1 MFRKKLV
8 PLFIAGCM
16 LTSSLPSMV
25 YAAAESDISTA
36 SADIPVTEAAVAV
49 DKTSQEPAADDLER
63 IITVIK
69 SKITIPE
76 ELTQFDYNFS
86 TDNYY
91 GSAIWNL
98 NWYAKEGNR
107 RISAS
112 CDQSGNILSFSS
124 YDGNSNNYV
133 PKFYK
138 SELKNA
144 ASEFI
149 KKVTPDIAG
158 KIEYVGVTADGT
170 YSGQYNYQFQRV
182 ENGIPM
188 PDNTVT
194 VGVNYQTGNVTS
206 FNSNWLYNVKIPS
219 AETKITKNE
228 AAGKIGKTV
237 TMKLSYQNAY
247 ITDKNGDTK
256 IKAFLVYSPDNAY
269 TAVDAKT
276 GEVYTTQNEWV
287 QAMDSAASSEKAAG
301 DMGGNGNLTQE
312 EVTKVDEMKGL
323 ITKEAAIKAVTE
335 NKSLLLDDTLKS
347 ISASLYKQDGFY
359 RGSGESKYIW
369 NINLSDPREV
379 KDAGSDTYR
388 AYAYATVDAATG
400 KLVSFQASVKD
411 YYNMSKQEWES
422 VKVKYTKEQG
432 KSILEDFLKVQIP
445 EKFKNSKLTDNKE
458 SYVIAYKDG
467 KEVYGGYYYNY
478 NRVNAEVEYPYNS
491 IYGAVDGVTGKIYS
505 YSYYWDDNVTF
516 ESPKNIIN
524 KEKAFDA
531 YIGDKGYHLV
541 YEINNIHTIYSSGA
555 KRIIKK
561 DAYSVDNEVRLVYR
575 TDISPNYIS
584 PFTGKQL
591 NYDGEEYVDP
601 DKMFDYSDIND
612 NASSR
617 NIRLLA
623 EIGIG
628 FKGGE
633 FQPHKSITGKELTE
647 FLNEAGIYY
656 NNKYKLKNDNS
667 AITRL
672 TAAKFSI
679 QILGYESI
687 AKLKGIYSTNFK
699 DISEISD
706 ANLGYAALAQGLNLV
721 TSNKDGEFRPND
733 KLTRAEAAD
742 MLINMLDVEE

>member
-16 LTSSLPSMV
+16 LTSGLPSMV
-25 YAAAESDISTA
+25 YAAADTNSSTA
-36 SADIPVTEAAVAV
+36 SVNVPATEAAVVA
-49 DKTSQEPAADDLER
+49 DNTSKEPIADDLER

-76 ELTQFDYNFS
+76 ELSQFDYNFS

-91 GSAIWNL
+91 GSAVWNL
-98 NWYAKEGNR
+98 NWYAKEDDR
-107 RISAS
+107 RISVS
-112 CDQSGNILSFSS
+112 CDGNGNIINFSS
-124 YDGNSNNYV
+124 YDGNSNNFV
-133 PKFYK
+133 PKFFK
-138 SELKNA
+138 SELKNT

-149 KKVTPDIAG
+149 KKVAPDIAG
-158 KIEYVGVTADGT
+158 KTLYVGVNAAGT
-170 YSGQYNYQFQRV
+170 YSGEYNYQFQRT
-182 ENGIPM
+182 ENGIAM
-188 PDNTVT
+188 PDNMVT
-194 VGVNYQTGNVTS
+194 VGVNYQTGKVTS
-206 FNSNWLYNVKIPS
+206 FYSNWLYNVDIPS
-219 AETKITKNE
+219 AETKITKEE
-228 AAGKIGKTV
+228 AAVKIGKTV

-247 ITDKNGDTK
+247 TEDKNGDTK
-256 IKAFLVYSPDNAY
+256 IKAFLVYSPDNSYA
-269 TAVDAKT
+269 AVDAKT
-276 GEVYTTQNEWV
+276 GEVNTTQNEWV
-287 QAMDSAASSEKAAG
+287 QATDTAASTEKAAG
-301 DMGGNGNLTQE
+301 DRGGYGNLTKE

-323 ITKEAAIKAVTE
+323 ITKEEAIKAVTE
-335 NKSLLLDDTLKS
+335 NKSLLLDDNLKS
-347 ISASLYKQDGFY
+347 ISASLYKQNGYY
-359 RGSGESKYIW
+359 RSGGESKYIW

-379 KDAGSDTYR
+379 KDGGSDTYR

-432 KSILEDFLKVQIP
+432 QNILESFLKVQIP

-467 KEVYGGYYYNY
+467 IEVYGGYYYNY
-478 NRVNAEVEYPYNS
+478 NRVNADIEYPYNS

-505 YSYYWDDNVTF
+505 YSYYWDDDVTF
-516 ESPKNIIN
+516 ESPKNVISA
-524 KEKAFDA
+524 EKAFDA
-531 YIGDKGYHLV
+531 YIGNKGYHLV
-541 YEINNIHTIYSSGA
+541 YEINNIHSIDNSA
-555 KRIIKK
+555 KMEIKT

-591 NYDGEEYVDP
+591 NYDGEEYVDQ
-601 DKMFDYSDIND
+601 DKMFDYGDIKD

-633 FQPHKSITGKELTE
+633 FKPDKAITTKELTE
-647 FLNEAGIYY
+647 FLNEAGFYY
-656 NNKYKLKNDNS
+656 NNNKYKIKNDDS
-667 AITRL
+667 TLTRIS
-672 TAAKFSI
+672 AAKFSI
-679 QILGYESI
+679 QVLGYESI
-687 AKLKGIYSTNFK
+687 AKLQGIYNTNFK
-699 DISEISD
+699 DASEISD
-706 ANLGYAALAQGLNLV
+706 ANLGYAALAQGLNLI
-721 TSNKDGEFRPND
+721 TGNQNEFRPND

-742 MLINMLDVEE
+742 MLIAMLSVEK